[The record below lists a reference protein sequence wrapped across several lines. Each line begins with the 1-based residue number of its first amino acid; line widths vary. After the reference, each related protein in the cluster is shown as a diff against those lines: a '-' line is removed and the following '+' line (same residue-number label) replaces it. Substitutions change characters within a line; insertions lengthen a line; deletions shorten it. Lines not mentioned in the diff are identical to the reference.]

1 MRAARALLGWSREDL
16 SNASG
21 VPVRTLARVESG
33 EAHRLATY
41 KAAIAAL
48 ENAGIGFVPP
58 DNGGEG
64 VRRRTGSR

>member
-33 EAHRLATY
+33 EPHRF
-41 KAAIAAL
+41 AAYNAAL
-48 ENAGIGFVPP
+48 SALEDAGIEFIAP

-64 VRRRTGSR
+64 ARRRAGQS